1 MLQLLSQRVGSARS
15 SVAEYYVQTSNQPL
29 WEHMQQYSLRN
40 MEEGVHRLRLVV
52 NICTSPSEKS
62 GRW

>member
-1 MLQLLSQRVGSARS
+1 MLQLLTQRVGAARS

-40 MEEGVHRLRLVV
+40 MEEGVHRLRLVL
-52 NICTSPSEKS
+52 NS
-62 GRW
+62 